1 MAYTQADLDRI
12 EAAIATGTLRI
23 THNGKTTEFRSL
35 DEMIR
40 VRDLI
45 RKTVKGPSAGGQHRT
60 YAPTFDRGYQ

>member
-12 EAAIATGTLRI
+12 EAAIATGTMRI

-35 DEMIR
+35 DDMIR
-40 VRDLI
+40 VRDMI
-45 RKTVKGPSAGGQHRT
+45 RKSVKGPNAGGQHRA

>member
-1 MAYTQADLDRI
+1 MAYSQADLDRI

-35 DEMIR
+35 DDIIR
-40 VRDLI
+40 VRDMI
-45 RKTVKGPSAGGQHRT
+45 RKTVKGPNARGQHRA

>member
-35 DEMIR
+35 DDMIR
-40 VRDLI
+40 VRDMI
-45 RKTVKGPSAGGQHRT
+45 RKAVKGPSATREHRM
-60 YAPTFDRGYQ
+60 YAPVFDRGYQ

>member
-1 MAYTQADLDRI
+1 MAYSQADLDRI

-35 DEMIR
+35 DDMIR
-40 VRDLI
+40 VRDMI
-45 RKTVKGPSAGGQHRT
+45 RKSVKGPNAGGQHRV